1 MADHTRQQRTPRR
14 TASTI
19 RPSRRDWPGAEVD
32 GTTLATTLAR
42 CRAAAKSDPEA
53 ATIISLIPENRR
65 TIVAISVRTADWEIE
80 ETLEARPCGPRPAA
94 RRDIV
99 LSSRGTA
106 VIVRSARTSKNRGRP
121 IEIRTP
127 DPPIPAI
134 DGSRMSAAARLPNG
148 AWLIWRAAPHPE
160 LTHNTPKQLFTGR
173 SLAFT
178 TTHSQ
183 LLAALRDRAG
193 PGDTALVYSSPLSI
207 EVREDRRRLT
217 AATTIRLTGEV
228 RHDGAGAWR
237 LLKPTV
243 IARWLRGAP
252 SGSTEA
258 SVVLY
263 ETRSEEDIG
272 YLEQNVLVRLSPNG
286 TACAVT
292 LRRRDRQPL

>member
-1 MADHTRQQRTPRR
+1 MRKQRTPR
-14 TASTI
+14 TAASKI
-19 RPSRRDWPGAEVD
+19 RLSRSDWPGAEVD

-53 ATIISLIPENRR
+53 STIISLIPENRR
-65 TIVAISVRTADWEIE
+65 TVVAISVRTADWEIE
-80 ETLEARPCGPRPAA
+80 ETLETTPCGPRPAA

-106 VIVRSARTSKNRGRP
+106 VIVRSARTSNNRGRP

-127 DPPIPAI
+127 DPPIPALE
-134 DGSRMSAAARLPNG
+134 GSRISAAARLPNG
-148 AWLIWRAAPHPE
+148 AWLVWQAAPLPE
-160 LTHNTPKQLFTGR
+160 PTDNTPKQLFTGR

-183 LLAALRDRAG
+183 LLAALRERAG
-193 PGDTALVYSSPLSI
+193 TGDIALVYSSPLSI

-217 AATTIRLTGEV
+217 PATTITLTGEV

-243 IARWLRGAP
+243 IARWLRGTP
-252 SGSTEA
+252 PGSTEV

-263 ETRSEEDIG
+263 ETRSEKDIG
-272 YLEQNVLVRLSPNG
+272 YLEQNVLMRLSPNG

-292 LRRRDRQPL
+292 LRRRDREPL